1 MELIQNMSWTEPFA
15 FCSSIADLNGPDL
28 PEISN
33 EQACA
38 TTTQYT
44 APFIP
49 LAAPN
54 NHYALPEYVP
64 TSRPEPVPAVGSSRH
79 SRQRAHPKRTPVSA
93 LSSNDPSSTSNK
105 RRLCSAPQERVLQ
118 VENAPGKRGMG
129 HIKTAPSNK
138 IAPNRKPVFEQLLC
152 VQM

>member
-1 MELIQNMSWTEPFA
+1 MSWTEPFA

-54 NHYALPEYVP
+54 NHYALPEE
-64 TSRPEPVPAVGSSRH
+64 TIESSGS
-79 SRQRAHPKRTPVSA
+79 QNP
-93 LSSNDPSSTSNK
+93 
-105 RRLCSAPQERVLQ
+105 
-118 VENAPGKRGMG
+118 
-129 HIKTAPSNK
+129 
-138 IAPNRKPVFEQLLC
+138 LLFNS
-152 VQM
+152 

>member
-54 NHYALPEYVP
+54 NHYALPE
-64 TSRPEPVPAVGSSRH
+64 
-79 SRQRAHPKRTPVSA
+79 
-93 LSSNDPSSTSNK
+93 
-105 RRLCSAPQERVLQ
+105 
-118 VENAPGKRGMG
+118 VEMRPGKRGMG
-129 HIKTAPSNK
+129 HIKTVPSNK

-152 VQM
+152 VQMAPADVSMKPALDRLQDLEKQLQYATQEQSKLAQAALRQWEQAGRL